1 MSKRIK
7 AGKVGYNIEYAHIYA
22 DKLFGKEQQKSIKEL
37 RKTVNRLKRLNKNYV
52 LTVLIDE
59 YSPSQNRLSIKQFL
73 DKLDE
78 LKSKPDYLAFE
89 SQLAP
94 YKDLLLKEMK
104 GKIKKEYKTYIKKHG
119 KIPCS
124 LLIAIWYLKRLGL
137 IKAEKGELTHLSK
150 NNKPFPAKK
159 IITILP
165 KKYQIVEIKALKI
178 IRATRF
184 KKYSAKISNIF
195 FD

>member
-1 MSKRIK
+1 MTKRIK
-7 AGKVGYNIEYAHIYA
+7 AEKVDFNIEYAHIYA
-22 DKLFGKEQQKSIKEL
+22 DELFGKEHQKSIKEL
-37 RKTVNRLKRLNKNYV
+37 RKIINRLKRLNKSYV

-59 YSPSQNRLSIKQFL
+59 YSPCQNRLSIKQFL

-78 LKSKPDYLAFE
+78 LNSKPDYLAFE

-94 YKDLLLKEMK
+94 CKDLLLKEMK
-104 GKIKKEYKTYIKKHG
+104 GKIRKEYETYIKKHG

-124 LLIAIWYLKRLGL
+124 FLIAVWYLKRLGL
-137 IKAEKGELTHLSK
+137 IKTEKGELTHLSK
-150 NNKPFPAKK
+150 NNKPFSAKK

-165 KKYQIVEIKALKI
+165 KKYQTVEIKALKI

-184 KKYSAKISNIF
+184 KKYLTKISNVF